1 MDSPLLLLIFS
12 RELTLQFISG
22 ADATASFRPL
32 PGQIGQPIEAAR
44 ALIAADPKLPLACRV
59 ALKGERLA
67 PCTIGED
74 QDQGFQRHVE
84 LRSGPDGQ
92 PQEVVVSYLPRPSTP
107 ATELAGLR
115 KRFSSAIEAVP
126 DPIGYFDPHDR
137 LILCNQPYARL
148 HAAEGENVTL
158 GMHFEDILRQDLRNS
173 AVKLSPEEQ
182 EVWLAARLEKR
193 RQPVFETEMRM
204 PDGRWFRVMDRAT
217 KEGGRVHALIDIT
230 TLKDAERRLKEVEI
244 GAKVGI
250 WTLDLHAQGSSVN
263 DEWAAMLG
271 YDAQDFTGF
280 GYEEWRSMVHP
291 EDLACAEAGFLECIA
306 GQTERFDSEYR
317 MRHRA
322 GHRVWVLGRGGVFD
336 RCPDGNVR
344 QMAGITLDISR
355 RKSLEGDLGLRAA
368 AVMVAED
375 AIMITDSVRHILD
388 VNPAL
393 CRMVGTS
400 EQTADLVGQSWD
412 IFYDRQ
418 EAAEL
423 AAKAFRELRKT
434 GFWQGAAIGRRL
446 NGDIFDQELVLTE
459 MPDGKIVWVS
469 RNVSAKNA
477 FARSQQRL
485 KEDVERAQRQE
496 MINLLTAGLT
506 HDFSNLL
513 SVISNITDP
522 DAAVALDPAAMLPK
536 IHVITRQMIDLLE
549 PLRDFK
555 RSTEYAAQADLRD
568 ILSNAIN
575 LLCVGSPRQH
585 EISMH
590 MPAEAIHTALE
601 PLRLTQ
607 VLLNLGLNARDA
619 LGENDGAITFAL
631 SVATTLPEDVQ
642 LMAGSLP
649 EGAFALFTISD
660 TGPGISSSA
669 HDQIWKPY
677 FTTKGAKGTG
687 LGLPLVATIMQD
699 VGGAIGLKSTY
710 GLGTVF
716 YLAWPLVTSGSDASE
731 DGTTASTPYAPDS
744 SAPEFRRFG

>member
-1 MDSPLLLLIFS
+1 
-12 RELTLQFISG
+12 
-22 ADATASFRPL
+22 
-32 PGQIGQPIEAAR
+32 
-44 ALIAADPKLPLACRV
+44 
-59 ALKGERLA
+59 
-67 PCTIGED
+67 
-74 QDQGFQRHVE
+74 
-84 LRSGPDGQ
+84 
-92 PQEVVVSYLPRPSTP
+92 
-107 ATELAGLR
+107 
-115 KRFSSAIEAVP
+115 
-126 DPIGYFDPHDR
+126 
-137 LILCNQPYARL
+137 L
-148 HAAEGENVTL
+148 HAVEGENVIL

-173 AVKLSPEEQ
+173 AVKLSPHEQ

-204 PDGRWFRVMDRAT
+204 RDGRWFRVMDRAT
-217 KEGGRVHALIDIT
+217 EEGGRVHALIDIT
-230 TLKDAERRLKEVEI
+230 TLKDAERRLKEVET

-250 WTLDLHAQGSSVN
+250 WTLDFNEQDSSIN
-263 DEWAAMLG
+263 DEWAEMLG

-280 GYEEWRSMVHP
+280 GYEEWRSMVHSD
-291 EDLACAEAGFLECIA
+291 DLACAESGFLKCIA
-306 GQTERFDSEYR
+306 GQAERFDAEYR

-322 GHRVWVLGRGGVFD
+322 GHWVWILGRGGVFD

-368 AVMVAED
+368 AVMVVED
-375 AIMITDSVRHILD
+375 AIMITDAVGRILD

-393 CRMVGTS
+393 CRMIGAS
-400 EQTADLVGQSWD
+400 EEAQTIVGQSWD

-418 EAAEL
+418 KAAEL
-423 AAKAFRELRKT
+423 ATKAFPALRET
-434 GFWQGAAIGRRL
+434 GFWQGPAIGRGL
-446 NGDIFDQELVLTE
+446 NGNMFDQELSLTE

-469 RNVSAKNA
+469 RDVSVKNA

-522 DAAVALDPAAMLPK
+522 DAATALDPAAMLPK
-536 IHVITRQMIDLLE
+536 IHMITRQMIDLLE

-555 RSTEYAAQADLRD
+555 RSTEYTAQADLRD

-575 LLCVGSPRQH
+575 LLRVGAPREH

-642 LMAGSLP
+642 LMAGSVP
-649 EGAFALFTISD
+649 EGAFALVTISD

-669 HDQIWKPY
+669 HYQIWEPY

-687 LGLPLVATIMQD
+687 LGLPLVATIMQN
-699 VGGAIGLKSTY
+699 VGGAIAMKSTQ

-716 YLAWPLVTSGSDASE
+716 YVAWPLVPSGSDAAE
-731 DGTTASTPYAPDS
+731 DGTTASNPLP
-744 SAPEFRRFG
+744 

>member
-1 MDSPLLLLIFS
+1 MILIFS

-22 ADATASFRPL
+22 ADATASFCPL

-44 ALIAADPKLPLACRV
+44 SLITADPTLPLACRA
-59 ALKGERLA
+59 ALKGEQPA

-74 QDQGFQRHVE
+74 QDQGFLRHIE
-84 LRSGPDGQ
+84 LRPGTDTQ
-92 PQEVVVSYLPRPSTP
+92 PEEVIVSYLPGPSAP
-107 ATELAGLR
+107 AAELAGLR
-115 KRFSSAIEAVP
+115 RRLSSAIEAVT
-126 DPIGYFDPHDR
+126 DPIGYFDAQDR
-137 LILCNQPYARL
+137 LILCNQAYAQL
-148 HAAEGENVTL
+148 HATEDERVTP
-158 GMHFEDILRQDLRNS
+158 GMHFEEILRQDLRNS
-173 AVKLSPEEQ
+173 ATRLSPQEQ
-182 EVWLAARLEKR
+182 EAWLAERLEKR
-193 RQPVFETEMRM
+193 KQPVFETEMRLR
-204 PDGRWFRVMDRAT
+204 DGRWFRVMDRAT
-217 KEGGRVHALIDIT
+217 DEGGRVHALINIT
-230 TLKDAERRLKEVEI
+230 SLKNAEKRLREMET
-244 GAKVGI
+244 GAQVGI
-250 WTLDLHAQGSSVN
+250 WTLDLQGQESQVN
-263 DEWAAMLG
+263 HEWAAMLG
-271 YDAQDFTGF
+271 YDAQDFTDF
-280 GYEEWRSMVHP
+280 GYEEWRRMVHP
-291 EDLACAEAGFLECIA
+291 DDLSAAESGFLDCIA
-306 GQTERFDSEYR
+306 GQAERFDSEYR

-322 GHRVWVLGRGGVFD
+322 GHWVWILGRGGVFD

-375 AIMITDSVRHILD
+375 AIMITDAVGRILD

-393 CRMVGTS
+393 CTMAGASKEARTI
-400 EQTADLVGQSWD
+400 VGQSWD

-423 AAKAFRELRKT
+423 AAKAFPELRKT
-434 GFWQGAAIGRRL
+434 GFWQGTAIGSRL
-446 NGDIFDQELVLTE
+446 NGDMFDQELSLTE

-469 RNVSAKNA
+469 RDVSARNA
-477 FARSQQRL
+477 LAQSQQRL

-522 DAAVALDPAAMLPK
+522 DAAAALDPAAMLPK
-536 IHVITRQMIDLLE
+536 IHMITRQMIDLLE

-575 LLCVGSPRQH
+575 LLRVGSPRQH
-585 EISMH
+585 DVYMH
-590 MPAEAIHTALE
+590 LPAEAIMAALE

-619 LGENDGAITFAL
+619 LGEDEGAITFVL
-631 SVATTLPEDVQ
+631 SAATRLPEDVQ
-642 LMAGSLP
+642 LMAGTLP
-649 EGAFALFTISD
+649 DERFALFTISD
-660 TGPGISSSA
+660 TGPGIPSSA

-687 LGLPLVATIMQD
+687 LGLPLVATIMRD
-699 VGGAIGLKSTY
+699 IGGAIGIKSAK

-716 YLAWPLVTSGSDASE
+716 YVAWPIVMSAPPTSDDDQPDVTSN
-731 DGTTASTPYAPDS
+731 APDDN
-744 SAPEFRRFG
+744 APDLRRVG